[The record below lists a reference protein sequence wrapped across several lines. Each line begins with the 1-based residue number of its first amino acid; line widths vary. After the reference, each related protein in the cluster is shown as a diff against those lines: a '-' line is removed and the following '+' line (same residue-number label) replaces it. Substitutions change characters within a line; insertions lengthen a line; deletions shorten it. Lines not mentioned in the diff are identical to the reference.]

1 MLQVELPG
9 LGVVELPDSI
19 GLAHQTGAAEG
30 QGLDLGADDRR
41 HRCGVVAGI
50 GLGPGQRQHALGI
63 LRIGIEAGLGQVGTA
78 FFDRLQLLLGIALAL
93 ENGDLLLAAVLQPCF
108 HLGAFGE
115 VVFDRLLLFV
125 QPGQHPLLG
134 QAEVGRFDLDAQGPL
149 LDVEALLLQGAGA
162 AQVGGAVG
170 G

>member
-1 MLQVELPG
+1 M
-9 LGVVELPDSI
+9 
-19 GLAHQTGAAEG
+19 
-30 QGLDLGADDRR
+30 
-41 HRCGVVAGI
+41 
-50 GLGPGQRQHALGI
+50 
-63 LRIGIEAGLGQVGTA
+63 
-78 FFDRLQLLLGIALAL
+78 GIALAL

-162 AQVGGAVG
+162 AQVGGAFG